1 MVYSMHNKPR
11 VSVIVLGY
19 NEERFLEDCLA
30 AVLDQDYPQD
40 QYEVLFIDNGSS
52 DGSLELVQERF
63 PEVRAISLDRNY
75 GFGGGNNRGAAHAR
89 SDLVVFFN
97 ADTVAHRGWLSG
109 LVRAMDNDPQ
119 VKACAAA
126 DLAPDLPG
134 FEAMEREAL
143 PAHVYYADIVRFGH
157 VGLNRIRSDAPPRN
171 TLHLAGCTAM
181 LDLSILDELE
191 YIFDENFFLDGD
203 DTDLGFRINS
213 LGYKKVVVP
222 DALFY
227 HLAKT
232 VPTDL
237 KPSGRT
243 LQRMVRMHRN
253 RFIAYY
259 RNMHTAEFLLA
270 LPVLLLGSPLKP
282 FTFKMGLGR
291 KLAYAAAIVPVTWY
305 AFAQALL
312 IHFPRHA
319 EKRRRILQRRR
330 REPFWFLKQILRRK
344 HYNE

>member
-1 MVYSMHNKPR
+1 MRNKPR
-11 VSVIVLGY
+11 VSVIALGY

-30 AVLDQDYPQD
+30 AVLDQDYPRD
-40 QYEVLFIDNGSS
+40 QYEVLFVDNGSS
-52 DGSLELVQERF
+52 DGSLGLVQERF

-89 SDLVVFFN
+89 GDLVVFLN
-97 ADTVAHRGWLSG
+97 ADTVVHRGWLG
-109 LVRAMDNDPQ
+109 GMVRAMDDAPQ
-119 VKACAAA
+119 VKACAAGG
-126 DLAPDLPG
+126 LAPDLLG
-134 FEAMEREAL
+134 FEAMEREAM
-143 PAHVYYADIVRFGH
+143 PPYVYYGDVVRFGH
-157 VGLNRIRSDAPPRN
+157 VGLNRIRSDASPRM

-191 YIFDENFFLDGD
+191 YIFDESYFLDGD
-203 DTDLGFRINS
+203 DTDLGFRING
-213 LGYKKVVVP
+213 LGYRVVVVP
-222 DALFY
+222 EALFY
-227 HLAKT
+227 HLT
-232 VPTDL
+232 NVPSDL
-237 KPSGRT
+237 KPSRWT

-253 RFIAYY
+253 RFVTYY

-270 LPVLLLGSPLKP
+270 LPVLLLASPLKP
-282 FTFKMGLGR
+282 LTFMMSLGR

-319 EKRRRILQRRR
+319 ENRGRILQRRR
-330 REPFWFLKQILRRK
+330 REPFWFLKQIIRRK